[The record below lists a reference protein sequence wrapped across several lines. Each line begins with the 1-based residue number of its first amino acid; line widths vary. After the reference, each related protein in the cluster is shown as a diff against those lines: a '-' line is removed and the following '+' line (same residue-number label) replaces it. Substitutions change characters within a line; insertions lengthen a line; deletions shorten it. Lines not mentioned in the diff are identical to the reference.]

1 VTGKSEMSFV
11 SEATEIATGQ
21 EQYLPSQQS
30 QGGLYRV
37 DKGLTQYVN
46 EVGQRIARLSDRTL
60 PYEFVVLNNSI
71 PNAWALPGGKIAINR
86 GLLLKLSS
94 EAELAAVLGHEIVHS
109 AARHGAKSM
118 ERGAL
123 LQGAIMA
130 TSIGISDSD
139 YGNYIVDGAELGAQL
154 LTHRYGRSAELE
166 SDYYGIPMMIEPLVF
181 QPNAQAGG
189 YMVDGDA
196 VKITHL
202 VRQAVELGADV
213 IKADPTDDVSLYHKV
228 IETAG
233 GIPVLVRGGGKVDDE
248 TILKRTQG
256 LLEQG
261 ASGIVYGRNVI
272 QHDNP
277 TGITRALMAMLHDGA
292 SVTEALALIG
302 GKDKSSSS

>member
-1 VTGKSEMSFV
+1 MKTYRLNRLFNARSARCLDVAVDHGFFNQPGFLTGIESMPATVKTLV
-11 SEATEIATGQ
+11 EAGPDAIQ
-21 EQYLPSQQS
+21 
-30 QGGLYRV
+30 
-37 DKGLTQYVN
+37 LT
-46 EVGQRIARLSDRTL
+46 VGQAAHLQSISGKQKPALVLRTDVANVYGTDLPKTLFSRTIEECMLQAVRLDAACVCVNL
-60 PYEFVVLNNSI
+60 FQI
-71 PNAWALPGGKIAINR
+71 PGAPEVTDQCVANI
-86 GLLLKLSS
+86 LKL
-94 EAELAAVLGHEIVHS
+94 
-109 AARHGAKSM
+109 KP
-118 ERGAL
+118 
-123 LQGAIMA
+123 
-130 TSIGISDSD
+130 
-139 YGNYIVDGAELGAQL
+139 
-154 LTHRYGRSAELE
+154 E

-233 GIPVLVRGGGKVDDE
+233 GVPVLVRGGGKVDDE